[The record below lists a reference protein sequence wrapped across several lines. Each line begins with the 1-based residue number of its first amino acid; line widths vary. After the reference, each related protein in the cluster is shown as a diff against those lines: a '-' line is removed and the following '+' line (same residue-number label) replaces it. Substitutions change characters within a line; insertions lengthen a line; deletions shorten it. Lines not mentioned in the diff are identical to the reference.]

1 VSPTQAAERRASRQR
16 VFTNAALVGVLAT
29 VAKLAGAAKVMVTA
43 RYFGAG
49 DQLDAFVIAFLLP
62 AFFTDIVAGSFGASF
77 VPAFIRV
84 RADQGDAAARMF
96 ARTGLAL
103 VLGAMLGVSVLLAAG
118 GPWLLPLLGSSF
130 SAEKLRITTSLFLA
144 LILWLPLSACIAV
157 WRAVLNAN
165 NAFALAAAAP
175 LTTPI
180 ATIVFL
186 YAAANRW
193 NVYTLCWGTLAGVA
207 VETLILGW
215 GVHRL
220 GIPILPAWRGWNPEM
235 SAIRGQYIPLL
246 AGTMF
251 AALCPLID
259 QAVAG
264 SLGSGSVSALA
275 YGTKLAS
282 VLAAISA
289 TAIATAVL
297 PEFSRLA
304 AHHDWSHLRHTV
316 RVHSAVIVLLA
327 LPAAG
332 AIIWLSA
339 PIVRTFFEGGAFD
352 ASATRVVTRIQ
363 QFALL
368 QMPFAIL
375 FVVAGRLA
383 VAISATAVMIRASL
397 LTVAATAVGDLI
409 LSRTMGIAGIPLAG
423 ALAHAIALASLV
435 YFLYRREPR
444 LFRSALVSEDDQPL
458 G

>member
-1 VSPTQAAERRASRQR
+1 MSPAQAAERRASHQR

-29 VAKLAGAAKVMVTA
+29 AAKLAGAAKVMVTA

-84 RADQGDAAARMF
+84 RSDQGDAAARMF

-103 VLGAMLGVSVLLAAG
+103 VLGAMLAVALLLAAG

-130 SAEKLRITTSLFLA
+130 SAEKLRMTTSLFLA
-144 LILWLPLSACIAV
+144 LILWLPMSACIAV
-157 WRAVLNAN
+157 WRAVLNAH

-175 LTTPI
+175 LTTPL
-180 ATIVFL
+180 ATIAFL
-186 YAAANRW
+186 YAGANRW

-215 GVHRL
+215 GVHRR
-220 GIPILPAWRGWNPEM
+220 GIPILPAWRGWTPEM

-316 RVHSAVIVLLA
+316 RVHSAVIVGLA
-327 LPAAG
+327 VAG
-332 AIIWLSA
+332 SRPRIIWLSG
-339 PIVRTFFEGGAFD
+339 PIVRTFYEGGAFD
-352 ASATRVVTRIQ
+352 ASAARVVTSVQ

-368 QMPFAIL
+368 QVPFAIL
-375 FVVAGRLA
+375 FVIAGRLA

-397 LTVAATAVGDLI
+397 LTVAATAAGDLI

-444 LFRSALVSEDDQPL
+444 LFASA

>member
-1 VSPTQAAERRASRQR
+1 VSTAQAAERRASHRR

-29 VAKLAGAAKVMVTA
+29 AAKLAGAAKVVVTA

-84 RADQGDAAARMF
+84 RSNQGEAAARLF

-103 VLGAMLGVSVLLAAG
+103 VLSAMLAVSVLLAAG
-118 GPWLLPLLGSSF
+118 GPWVLPLLGSSF

-144 LILWLPLSACIAV
+144 LILWIPMGACIAT
-157 WRAVLNAN
+157 WRAVLNAHS
-165 NAFALAAAAP
+165 AFALAAAAP
-175 LTTPI
+175 LTTPL
-180 ATIVFL
+180 ATIAFL
-186 YAAANRW
+186 YAGANRW
-193 NVYTLCWGTLAGVA
+193 SVYTLCWGTLAGVTI
-207 VETLILGW
+207 ETAILGW

-220 GIPILPAWRGWNPEM
+220 GIPILPAWRGWTPEM
-235 SAIRGQYIPLL
+235 SAIRGQYVPLL
-246 AGTMF
+246 AGSLF

-275 YGTKLAS
+275 YGTKLGS

-304 AHHDWSHLRHTV
+304 AQRDWSHLRHTV
-316 RVHSAVIVLLA
+316 RVHSAGIAVVA
-327 LPAAG
+327 LPAVA

-339 PIVRTFFEGGAFD
+339 VIVRTFYQGGAFD
-352 ASATRVVTRIQ
+352 ASAARVVTSVQ

-368 QMPFAIL
+368 QVPFAIL

-383 VAISATAVMIRASL
+383 VAVSATAVIIRASL
-397 LTVAATAVGDLI
+397 ITVAATVVGDLV
-409 LSRTMGIAGIPLAG
+409 LARTMGIAGIPLAG
-423 ALAHAIALASLV
+423 ALAHAVALASLV

-444 LFRSALVSEDDQPL
+444 LFRMAA
-458 G
+458 

>member
-1 VSPTQAAERRASRQR
+1 MSPAQAAERRASHQR
-16 VFTNAALVGVLAT
+16 VFTNAALVGVLSTA
-29 VAKLAGAAKVMVTA
+29 AKLAGAAKVMVTA

-62 AFFTDIVAGSFGASF
+62 TFFTEIVAGSFSASF
-77 VPAFIRV
+77 IPAFIRV
-84 RADQGDAAARMF
+84 RSDQGEAAARMF

-103 VLGAMLGVSVLLAAG
+103 VVGAMLAVSVLLAIG
-118 GPWLLPLLGSSF
+118 GPWILPLLGSGF
-130 SAEKLRITTSLFLA
+130 SAEKLRITTDLFLA
-144 LILWLPLSACIAV
+144 LILWLPLSGCLAT
-157 WRAVLNAN
+157 WRAILNAH

-175 LTTPI
+175 LTTPL

-186 YAAANRW
+186 YAGANRW
-193 NVYTLCWGTLAGVA
+193 NVFTLCWGTLAGVA
-207 VETLILGW
+207 IETLILGW
-215 GVHRL
+215 GVHQL
-220 GIPILPAWRGWNPEM
+220 GIPILPAWRGWTPQM
-235 SAIRGQYIPLL
+235 SAIRGQYVPLL

-275 YGTKLAS
+275 YGTKLSS

-304 AHHDWSHLRHTV
+304 AQHDWSHLRHTV
-316 RVHSAVIVLLA
+316 RVHSAVIIGLA

-332 AIIWLSA
+332 AIIWLSG
-339 PIVRTFFEGGAFD
+339 PIVRTFYQGGAFD
-352 ASATRVVTRIQ
+352 ASAARVVTTVQ
-363 QFALL
+363 HFALL
-368 QMPFAIL
+368 QVPFAIL

-383 VAISATAVMIRASL
+383 VAISETALIIRASL
-397 LTVAATAVGDLI
+397 LTVGATVVGDLI
-409 LSRTMGIAGIPLAG
+409 LSRTMGIAGIPLAD
-423 ALAHAIALASLV
+423 ALAHTIAIASLV

-444 LFRSALVSEDDQPL
+444 LFVS
-458 G
+458 GTNR

>member
-1 VSPTQAAERRASRQR
+1 MSPAQAAERRASHQR

-29 VAKLAGAAKVMVTA
+29 AAKLAGAAKVMVTA

-62 AFFTDIVAGSFGASF
+62 AFFTDIVAGSFGSSF

-84 RADQGDAAARMF
+84 RSDQGDAAARMF

-103 VLGAMLGVSVLLAAG
+103 VLGAMLAVGLLLAAG

-130 SAEKLRITTSLFLA
+130 SPEKLRTTTSLFLA
-144 LILWLPLSACIAV
+144 LILWLPMSACIAV
-157 WRAVLNAN
+157 WRAVLNAH

-175 LTTPI
+175 LTTPL
-180 ATIVFL
+180 ATIAFL
-186 YAAANRW
+186 YAGANRW
-193 NVYTLCWGTLAGVA
+193 SVYTLCWGTLAGVA
-207 VETLILGW
+207 AETVILGW
-215 GVHRL
+215 GVHRR

-304 AHHDWSHLRHTV
+304 AHRDWSHLRHTV
-316 RVHSAVIVLLA
+316 RVHSAVITGLA
-327 LPAAG
+327 LPAAA
-332 AIIWLSA
+332 AIIWLSG
-339 PIVRTFFEGGAFD
+339 PIVRTFYEGGAFD
-352 ASATRVVTRIQ
+352 ASATRVVTSVQ

-368 QMPFAIL
+368 QVPFAIL
-375 FVVAGRLA
+375 FVIAGRLA

-409 LSRTMGIAGIPLAG
+409 LSRMMGIAGIPLAD

-444 LFRSALVSEDDQPL
+444 LFASDVRC
-458 G
+458 

>member
-1 VSPTQAAERRASRQR
+1 VSPAQAAERRASHQR

-29 VAKLAGAAKVMVTA
+29 AAKLAGAAKVMVTA

-62 AFFTDIVAGSFGASF
+62 AFFTDIVAGSFGSSF
-77 VPAFIRV
+77 VPAFIQV
-84 RADQGDAAARMF
+84 RSGQGDAAARMF

-103 VLGAMLGVSVLLAAG
+103 VLGAMLAVGLLLAAG
-118 GPWLLPLLGSSF
+118 GPWLLPFLGSSF
-130 SAEKLRITTSLFLA
+130 SAEKLRMTTSLFLA
-144 LILWLPLSACIAV
+144 LILWLPMSACIAV
-157 WRAVLNAN
+157 WRAVLNAH

-175 LTTPI
+175 LTTPL
-180 ATIVFL
+180 ATIAFL
-186 YAAANRW
+186 YAGANRW
-193 NVYTLCWGTLAGVA
+193 NVYTLCWGTLVGVA

-215 GVHRL
+215 GVHRR
-220 GIPILPAWRGWNPEM
+220 GIPILPAWRGWTPEM

-246 AGTMF
+246 TGTMF

-264 SLGSGSVSALA
+264 SLTSGSVSALA

-304 AHHDWSHLRHTV
+304 AQRDWSHLRHII
-316 RVHSAVIVLLA
+316 RVHSAVITGLALLA
-327 LPAAG
+327 AA
-332 AIIWLSA
+332 AIIWLSG
-339 PIVRTFFEGGAFD
+339 PIVRTFYQGGAFD
-352 ASATRVVTRIQ
+352 ASAARVVTRVQ

-368 QMPFAIL
+368 QVPFAIL

-397 LTVAATAVGDLI
+397 LTVAATALGDLT
-409 LSRTMGIAGIPLAG
+409 LARTMGIAGIPLAG
-423 ALAHAIALASLV
+423 ALAHAITLASLV

-444 LFRSALVSEDDQPL
+444 LFASDVRC
-458 G
+458 

>member
-1 VSPTQAAERRASRQR
+1 VNSVQAAERRASHQR
-16 VFTNAALVGVLAT
+16 VFSNAALVGVLTTA
-29 VAKLAGAAKVMVTA
+29 AKLTGAAKVMVTA

-84 RADQGDAAARMF
+84 RSDQGDAAARMF

-103 VLGAMLGVSVLLAAG
+103 VLGAMLAVSVLLAVG

-144 LILWLPLSACIAV
+144 LILWLPLSACIAA
-157 WRAVLNAN
+157 WRAVLNAHD
-165 NAFALAAAAP
+165 AFALAAAAP
-175 LTTPI
+175 LTTPL
-180 ATIVFL
+180 ATILFL
-186 YAAANRW
+186 YAAADRW
-193 NVYTLCWGTLAGVA
+193 NVYTLCWGTLTGVA
-207 VETLILGW
+207 AETLILGW
-215 GVHRL
+215 GVRRL

-235 SAIRGQYIPLL
+235 SAIRRQYIPLL

-264 SLGSGSVSALA
+264 SLGSGNVSALS

-282 VLAAISA
+282 VLVAISA
-289 TAIATAVL
+289 TALATAVL
-297 PEFSRLA
+297 PEFSRLV
-304 AHHDWSHLRHTV
+304 AHRDWSHLRHTV
-316 RVHSAVIVLLA
+316 RVHSAVIAVLA
-327 LPAAG
+327 LPAVAG
-332 AIIWLSA
+332 MIWLSA
-339 PIVRTFFEGGAFD
+339 PMVRTFFEGGAFN
-352 ASATRVVTRIQ
+352 ASAARVVTSVQ

-368 QMPFAIL
+368 QVPFAIL

-383 VAISATAVMIRASL
+383 VAISATALMIRASL
-397 LTVAATAVGDLI
+397 FTLAATAAGDII

-423 ALAHAIALASLV
+423 ALAQAIALASLI
-435 YFLYRREPR
+435 YLLYRREPR
-444 LFRSALVSEDDQPL
+444 LFRLVGPEA

>member
-1 VSPTQAAERRASRQR
+1 VNPAQAADRRASHRR

-29 VAKLAGAAKVMVTA
+29 AAKLAGAAKVVVTA

-62 AFFTDIVAGSFGASF
+62 AFFSDIVAGSFGASF
-77 VPAFIRV
+77 VPAYIRV
-84 RADQGDAAARMF
+84 RSNQGEAAARVF
-96 ARTGLAL
+96 ARTGLTL
-103 VLGAMLGVSVLLAAG
+103 VLGAMIVVSVLLAAG
-118 GPWLLPLLGSSF
+118 GRWLLPLLGSSF
-130 SAEKLRITTSLFLA
+130 SAEKLRITARLFLA
-144 LILWLPLSACIAV
+144 LILWLPMSACIAA
-157 WRAVLNAN
+157 WRAVLNAH
-165 NAFALAAAAP
+165 NAFALAAAVP
-175 LTTPI
+175 LTTPL
-180 ATIVFL
+180 ATIAFL
-186 YAAANRW
+186 YAGANRW
-193 NVYTLCWGTLAGVA
+193 SVYTLCWGTLAGVA
-207 VETLILGW
+207 IETLILGW

-220 GIPILPAWRGWNPEM
+220 GIPIRPAWRGWTPEM
-235 SAIRGQYIPLL
+235 SAIRSQYIPLL

-304 AHHDWSHLRHTV
+304 AQHEWGHLRHTV
-316 RVHSAVIVLLA
+316 RVHSAVIALLA
-327 LPAAG
+327 LPAVA
-332 AIIWLSA
+332 AVIWLSA

-352 ASATRVVTRIQ
+352 SSATRVVTRVQ

-368 QMPFAIL
+368 QVPFAIL

-397 LTVAATAVGDLI
+397 ITVAATAVGDLV
-409 LSRTMGIAGIPLAG
+409 LAHAMGIAGIPLAG

-435 YFLYRREPR
+435 CLLYRREPR
-444 LFRSALVSEDDQPL
+444 LFRVVET
-458 G
+458 

>member
-1 VSPTQAAERRASRQR
+1 MSPAPAAERRASHQR
-16 VFTNAALVGVLAT
+16 VFTNAALVGVLASF
-29 VAKLAGAAKVMVTA
+29 AKLAGAAKVMVTA

-49 DQLDAFVIAFLLP
+49 DQLDAFVIAILLP

-84 RADQGDAAARMF
+84 RSDQGDAAARMF

-103 VLGAMLGVSVLLAAG
+103 VLSAMLAVSVLLAIG

-130 SAEKLRITTSLFLA
+130 SAEKLRITTGLFWA

-175 LTTPI
+175 LTTPLAAI
-180 ATIVFL
+180 IFL
-186 YAAANRW
+186 FAGANRW
-193 NVYTLCWGTLAGVA
+193 NIYALCWGTLAGVA
-207 VETLILGW
+207 VETLVLGW

-220 GIPILPAWRGWNPEM
+220 GIPILPAWRGWTPEM
-235 SAIRGQYIPLL
+235 SAIRGQYVPLL

-264 SLGSGSVSALA
+264 SLGSGSASALA

-282 VLAAISA
+282 VVAAISA

-304 AHHDWSHLRHTV
+304 AHRDWTHLRHSV
-316 RVHSAVIVLLA
+316 RVHAAVIIGLA
-327 LPAAG
+327 VPAVG

-339 PIVRTFFEGGAFD
+339 PIVRMFYEGGAFD
-352 ASATRVVTRIQ
+352 ASATRVVTSVQ

-368 QMPFAIL
+368 QVPFAIL
-375 FVVAGRLA
+375 FVVAARLA

-397 LTVAATAVGDLI
+397 LTVAATAVGDLT

-423 ALAHAIALASLV
+423 ALAHAIAFASLV

-444 LFRSALVSEDDQPL
+444 LFRVS
-458 G
+458 

>member
-1 VSPTQAAERRASRQR
+1 VSPAQAAERRASHQR

-29 VAKLAGAAKVMVTA
+29 AAKLAGAAKVMVTA

-84 RADQGDAAARMF
+84 RSDQGDVPARMF

-103 VLGAMLGVSVLLAAG
+103 VLGAMLAVSLLLAAG

-175 LTTPI
+175 LTTPL
-180 ATIVFL
+180 ATIAFL
-186 YAAANRW
+186 YAGADRW
-193 NVYTLCWGTLAGVA
+193 NVYTLCWGTLVGVA
-207 VETLILGW
+207 IETLLLGW

-220 GIPILPAWRGWNPEM
+220 GIPILPAWRGWTPEM
-235 SAIRGQYIPLL
+235 AAIRRQYIPLL
-246 AGTMF
+246 AGTLF

-259 QAVAG
+259 QGVAG

-304 AHHDWSHLRHTV
+304 AQHDWSHLRHTV
-316 RVHSAVIVLLA
+316 RVHAAVITALT
-327 LPAAG
+327 LPAVA
-332 AIIWLSA
+332 AIIWLSG
-339 PIVRTFFEGGAFD
+339 PIVRMFYEGGAFD
-352 ASATRVVTRIQ
+352 ASATRVVTSVQ

-368 QMPFAIL
+368 QVPFAIL

-397 LTVAATAVGDLI
+397 LTVAATGIGDWI
-409 LSRTMGIAGIPLAG
+409 LSRTLGIAGIPLAG
-423 ALAHAIALASLV
+423 ALAHAIAFASLV

-444 LFRSALVSEDDQPL
+444 LFRVA
-458 G
+458 

>member
-1 VSPTQAAERRASRQR
+1 VSPAQAAERRASHQR

-29 VAKLAGAAKVMVTA
+29 AAKLAGAAKVMVTA

-84 RADQGDAAARMF
+84 RSDQGDVPARMF

-103 VLGAMLGVSVLLAAG
+103 VLGAMLAVSLLLAAG

-175 LTTPI
+175 LTTPL
-180 ATIVFL
+180 ATIAFS
-186 YAAANRW
+186 YAGADRW
-193 NVYTLCWGTLAGVA
+193 NVYTLCWGTLVGVA
-207 VETLILGW
+207 IETLLLGW

-220 GIPILPAWRGWNPEM
+220 GIPILPAWRGWTPEM
-235 SAIRGQYIPLL
+235 AAIRRQYIPLL
-246 AGTMF
+246 AGTLF

-259 QAVAG
+259 QGVAG

-304 AHHDWSHLRHTV
+304 AQHDWSHLRHTV
-316 RVHSAVIVLLA
+316 RVHAAVITALT
-327 LPAAG
+327 LPAVA
-332 AIIWLSA
+332 AIIWLSG
-339 PIVRTFFEGGAFD
+339 PIVRMFYEGGAFD
-352 ASATRVVTRIQ
+352 ASATRVVTSVQ

-368 QMPFAIL
+368 QVPFAIL

-397 LTVAATAVGDLI
+397 LTVAATGIGDWI
-409 LSRTMGIAGIPLAG
+409 LSRTLGIAGIPLAG
-423 ALAHAIALASLV
+423 ALAHAIAFASLV

-444 LFRSALVSEDDQPL
+444 LFRVA
-458 G
+458 

>member
-1 VSPTQAAERRASRQR
+1 
-16 VFTNAALVGVLAT
+16 VFTNAAVVGVLSTA
-29 VAKLAGAAKVMVTA
+29 AKLAGAAKVMVTA

-62 AFFTDIVAGSFGASF
+62 AFFSDIVAGAFGASF
-77 VPAFIRV
+77 IPAFIRV
-84 RADQGDAAARMF
+84 RSDQGEPAARMF

-103 VLGAMLGVSVLLAAG
+103 VLSAMLAVSVLLAAA

-130 SAEKLRITTSLFLA
+130 SPEKLRVTTSLFLA
-144 LILWLPLSACIAV
+144 LILWLPLSACIAA
-157 WRAVLNAN
+157 WRAVLNAH

-175 LTTPI
+175 LTSPLAI
-180 ATIVFL
+180 IIFL
-186 YAAANRW
+186 YAGANHW
-193 NVYTLCWGTLAGVA
+193 NVYTLCWGTLAGV
-207 VETLILGW
+207 VLETLILGW

-220 GIPILPAWRGWNPEM
+220 GVPILPAWRGWTPEM
-235 SAIRGQYIPLL
+235 SAIRSQYVPLL

-259 QAVAG
+259 QGVAG
-264 SLGSGSVSALA
+264 SLGSGSVSALE
-275 YGTKLAS
+275 YGIKLAS

-289 TAIATAVL
+289 TAVATAVL

-304 AHHDWSHLRHTV
+304 ARNDWSHLRHTV
-316 RVHSAVIVLLA
+316 RVHSAVITVLA
-327 LPAAG
+327 LPAVA

-339 PIVRTFFEGGAFD
+339 WIVRTFFQGGAFD
-352 ASATRVVTRIQ
+352 AAAARVVTSVQ

-368 QMPFAIL
+368 RVPFAIL

-383 VAISATAVMIRASL
+383 IAISATTIMIRASL
-397 LTVAATAVGDLI
+397 IAVAATAVGDLV
-409 LSRTMGIAGIPLAG
+409 LARALGIAGIPLAG

-435 YFLYRREPR
+435 WLLYRREPR
-444 LFRSALVSEDDQPL
+444 LFRAL

>member
-1 VSPTQAAERRASRQR
+1 VSPTQTAERRASHQR

-29 VAKLAGAAKVMVTA
+29 AAKLAGAAKVVVTA

-84 RADQGDAAARMF
+84 RTDQGDAAARTF

-103 VLGAMLGVSVLLAAG
+103 VLGAMLAVSILLAAG
-118 GPWLLPLLGSSF
+118 GRWILPFLGSSF
-130 SAEKLRITTSLFLA
+130 SPEKLRLTTSLFLV
-144 LILWLPLSACIAV
+144 LILWLPMSACIAV
-157 WRAVLNAN
+157 WRAVLNAHN
-165 NAFALAAAAP
+165 TFALAAAAP
-175 LTTPI
+175 LTTPLASI
-180 ATIVFL
+180 IFL
-186 YAAANRW
+186 YAGAYRW

-235 SAIRGQYIPLL
+235 SAIRAQYVPLL
-246 AGTMF
+246 AGTML

-264 SLGSGSVSALA
+264 SLHSGSVSALT
-275 YGTKLAS
+275 YGTKLAT
-282 VLAAISA
+282 VLAAISG

-304 AHHDWSHLRHTV
+304 AQHDWSHLRHTV
-316 RVHSAVIVLLA
+316 RVHSAVIILLA
-327 LPAAG
+327 LPVVG
-332 AIIWLSA
+332 GIIWLSG
-339 PIVRTFFEGGAFD
+339 PIVRTFFQGGAFD
-352 ASATRVVTRIQ
+352 ASATRVVTTVQ

-368 QMPFAIL
+368 QVPFAIL
-375 FVVAGRLA
+375 FVVASRLA

-397 LTVAATAVGDLI
+397 FTVAATAIGDLV
-409 LSRTMGIAGIPLAG
+409 LARTMGIAGIPLAG
-423 ALAHAIALASLV
+423 ALAQVIAIASLV

-444 LFRSALVSEDDQPL
+444 LFRVS
-458 G
+458 